1 MFTKFLKGL
10 IIITFVSV
18 LLFLFINESDGN
30 KKKQIGESLNIITT
44 FDENTKLYSD
54 EFVNQFKMSYE
65 MNEHWLGIL
74 IKKNDIYELH
84 HFSMPVGET
93 YKEYDFDISQASE
106 LYICHQHID
115 YFDGN
120 VTEPDAK
127 FVMTQ
132 FQLNNDTSTFE
143 TSEVTGNDFT
153 GIIDIYEVD
162 LASIDR
168 EICFQYYSGNTKQTP
183 IETWH
188 FNLKI

>member
-18 LLFLFINESDGN
+18 LLFLFINGNDGN

-84 HFSMPVGET
+84 HFSMPVGDT
-93 YKEYDFDISQASE
+93 YKEYDFDIFQVSE

-120 VTEPDAK
+120 VTKPDAK

-153 GIIDIYEVD
+153 GIIDIMK
-162 LASIDR
+162 LIWP
-168 EICFQYYSGNTKQTP
+168 Q
-183 IETWH
+183 
-188 FNLKI
+188 